1 MLAAIRRVLA
11 DILRRIKGVL
21 PATKTRSLSN
31 VVKQIDALLEAASAA
46 QEQATV
52 ETTANKDEEL
62 QYSVNDS
69 IVVNSNFDELPT
81 SRNEALKMIEKLREK
96 AARTNEDGLPYFVNN
111 QTKRKIFVSN
121 GDVRHAMMYHN
132 IDQIKA
138 IGVYDK
144 IIGNV

>member
-11 DILRRIKGVL
+11 DILRHIKWVL

-31 VVKQIDALLEAASAA
+31 VVKQIDALLEATSAA
-46 QEQATV
+46 QGQATV

-81 SRNEALKMIEKLREK
+81 SRNETLKIIEKMM
-96 AARTNEDGLPYFVNN
+96 
-111 QTKRKIFVSN
+111 KRLKQQMRYLSMSVLWS
-121 GDVRHAMMYHN
+121 
-132 IDQIKA
+132 
-138 IGVYDK
+138 
-144 IIGNV
+144 

>member
-1 MLAAIRRVLA
+1 MGLFCGVLAAIRRVLA

-31 VVKQIDALLEAASAA
+31 VVKQIDTLLKAASAA

-69 IVVNSNFDELPT
+69 
-81 SRNEALKMIEKLREK
+81 MC
-96 AARTNEDGLPYFVNN
+96 G
-111 QTKRKIFVSN
+111 
-121 GDVRHAMMYHN
+121 
-132 IDQIKA
+132 
-138 IGVYDK
+138 
-144 IIGNV
+144 